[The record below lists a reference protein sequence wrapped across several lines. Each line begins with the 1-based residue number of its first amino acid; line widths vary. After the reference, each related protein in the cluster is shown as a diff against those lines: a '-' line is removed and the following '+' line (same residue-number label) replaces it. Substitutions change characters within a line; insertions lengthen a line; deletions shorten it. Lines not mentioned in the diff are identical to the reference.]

1 MRYIDIE
8 TKLARL
14 DDAVAHIGRGY
25 DILHDLGYTEQA
37 NLLLEMLDDIGNEMG
52 NLEAELDEQEAE

>member
-14 DDAVAHIGRGY
+14 DDVAAHIGRGY
-25 DILHDLGYTEQA
+25 DILHDLGYREQA
-37 NLLLEMLDDIGNEMG
+37 DILLEMIDELGNEMG